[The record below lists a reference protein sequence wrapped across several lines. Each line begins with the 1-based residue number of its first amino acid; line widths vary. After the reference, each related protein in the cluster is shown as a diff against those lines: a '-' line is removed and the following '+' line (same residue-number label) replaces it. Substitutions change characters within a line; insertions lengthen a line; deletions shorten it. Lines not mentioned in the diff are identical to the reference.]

1 MVMRNK
7 LKALLA
13 RSALARFRRSEGGM
27 AAVEFAMIVP
37 VMFFLFVGAVEFSQA
52 LTVDR
57 RVTQSASSVAD
68 LVARVTRIDTT
79 GVDNLMKVVEQLMSP
94 YDLGPLTVTIVSVK
108 AEASGGPTP
117 KMTVDWSRNNKAQTP
132 YARGS
137 VYSNIPN
144 GLLAVGESVIVG
156 EARYNYSPLIFTYFI
171 QAAFD
176 MEERFYLKPRQTSCV
191 SLDPIN
197 CVTGNNF

>member
-1 MVMRNK
+1 MRLK
-7 LKALLA
+7 LEKLLA
-13 RSALARFRRSEGGM
+13 RSPLARFRRSDGGM

-68 LVARVTRIDTT
+68 LVARVTRLDATA
-79 GVDNLMKVVEQLMSP
+79 VDNLMKVVEQLMSP
-94 YDLGPLTVTIVSVK
+94 YDVNALTVTIVSVK
-108 AEASGGPTP
+108 AVNSGGPDP
-117 KMTVDWSRNNKAQTP
+117 KMTVDWSRNNHKQTP
-132 YARGS
+132 YARGA
-137 VYSNIPN
+137 VYTHIPK
-144 GLLAVGESVIVG
+144 GLIAVGESVIVG
-156 EARYNYSPLIFTYFI
+156 EATYNYTPLIFNYFI
-171 QAAFD
+171 QSAFS
-176 MEERFYLKPRQTSCV
+176 MEERFFLKPRQTSCV

>member
-1 MVMRNK
+1 MRQW
-7 LKALLA
+7 LKALVGR
-13 RSALARFRRSEGGM
+13 RSFARFRREEGGM

-68 LVARVTRIDTT
+68 LVARVTRLDTT
-79 GVDNLMKVVEQLMSP
+79 AVDNLMKVVEQLISP
-94 YDLGPLTVTIVSVK
+94 YDVNALTVTVVSVK
-108 AEASGGPTP
+108 AENSGGPDP
-117 KMTVDWSRNNKAQTP
+117 KMTVDWSRNNKTQTP

-137 VYSNIPN
+137 VYSNIPK
-144 GLLAVGESVIVG
+144 GLISVGESVIVG
-156 EARYNYSPLIFTYFI
+156 EATYNYTPLIFNYFI
-171 QAAFD
+171 QNAFS